1 MRRIGLSLTIIAT
14 LTACSPVQTPVGNQG
29 APSPLTSPSGTVDLH
44 GRFVEVPAN
53 QPFRYSIVA
62 AGRVHFP
69 GIVGPAYNNLRV
81 VGANPTTGI
90 ITLTFDG
97 YAPPDGTFQLIVK
110 ALASDENE
118 SGGPFVVFLRGFGN
132 DGFELRVTDL
142 NGHRAAPDAVNLMV
156 EVSRYVPAG

>member
-1 MRRIGLSLTIIAT
+1 
-14 LTACSPVQTPVGNQG
+14 VQTPVGNQS

-62 AGRVHFP
+62 AGLVHLP
-69 GIVGPAYNNLRV
+69 GTVGPAYNNLRV
-81 VGANPTTGI
+81 VGSNPTTGV

-97 YAPPDGTFQLIVK
+97 YSKPDGSFQLIIK

-118 SGGPFVVFLRGFGN
+118 SGGPFVVFFRGFGN
-132 DGFELRVTDL
+132 DGFELRVTEL
-142 NGHRAAPDAVNLMV
+142 NGQRAALDAVKLMV